1 MIYQS
6 IRLLCI
12 IALSILILPVTGLP
26 RANFR
31 NGKIA
36 FTSDRDGNLEI
47 YVMNSDGTG
56 QVRLTNNDILD
67 AHPAW
72 SPDGRRIA
80 FISQRASGAY
90 AIFAMNAD
98 GSEKV
103 EITPVNY
110 QPPSFPYSWGWTI
123 SWSPD
128 GSQLCFRD
136 GGNVY
141 VVNADSSGRRF
152 LTVGVGPAWSPN
164 GSKILF
170 IDNSFFGGHLRTISP
185 DGSDP
190 QTLPPLPDF
199 YNWYYD
205 ATWSPTGD
213 EIATT
218 VFDGANEV
226 VFITDADGGNPRES
240 ISFCAAP
247 IIGCSR
253 LANVDW
259 SPIGKT
265 IVFFVLSTGEIHAQ
279 EINGGAPRQL
289 TDSVGSNSHPSWQA
303 LPAAAF
309 DFDADGRSDL
319 SVFRPSDSVWYIDRS
334 TAGFAATQFGLS
346 TDKPTPAD
354 YDGDGKTD
362 IGVFRDGTWWIFKS
376 SDGTVLTSLFGQVGD
391 LPIPSDYTGDGRD
404 EIAVYRRGEWWTLDI
419 SSGLPSL
426 VQFGLETDRPVPA
439 DYDGDGRTDQA
450 VYRDGTWYLY
460 RSSLGPAVI
469 PFGLA
474 SDSPVVG
481 DYDGDGKDDLA
492 VYRDGDWY
500 LLQST
505 DGFTAFQFGLAT
517 DIPVPADYDGDG
529 KTDAAVFRSGVWYL
543 RQTTGGISIRQFGLT
558 NDKPVPSAYLP

>member
-1 MIYQS
+1 
-6 IRLLCI
+6 
-12 IALSILILPVTGLP
+12 
-26 RANFR
+26 
-31 NGKIA
+31 
-36 FTSDRDGNLEI
+36 
-47 YVMNSDGTG
+47 
-56 QVRLTNNDILD
+56 
-67 AHPAW
+67 
-72 SPDGRRIA
+72 
-80 FISQRASGAY
+80 
-90 AIFAMNAD
+90 
-98 GSEKV
+98 
-103 EITPVNY
+103 
-110 QPPSFPYSWGWTI
+110 
-123 SWSPD
+123 
-128 GSQLCFRD
+128 
-136 GGNVY
+136 
-141 VVNADSSGRRF
+141 VNADSSGRRF

-205 ATWSPTGD
+205 ATWSPAGD
-213 EIATT
+213 EIAMT

-346 TDKPTPAD
+346 TDKLTPAD

-362 IGVFRDGTWWIFKS
+362 IGVFRDGAWWILKS
-376 SDGTVLTSLFGQVGD
+376 SDGTVFTSLFGQVGD

-404 EIAVYRRGEWWTLDI
+404 EIAVYRHGEWWTLDI

-460 RSSLGPAVI
+460 RSSLGLAVI

-505 DGFTAFQFGLAT
+505 DEFTAFQFGLAT

-558 NDKPVPSAYLP
+558 NDKPLPSAYLP